1 MQRASDGM
9 WSVEC
14 GVHDITRYIYVAE
27 RGRVQYLEKEA
38 KRRGEGGSSRVRARV
53 RLGHCLAG

>member
-14 GVHDITRYIYVAE
+14 AVHDITRYIYVAE
-27 RGRVQYLEKEA
+27 RAEYNT
-38 KRRGEGGSSRVRARV
+38 
-53 RLGHCLAG
+53 